1 MYDRGRLCAAMVQLI
16 NGNEAAKGRGMARYL
31 VTGGAGFIGS
41 NLVCALVERGAS
53 VAVLDDFST
62 GRRGNLAEVA
72 ARVEMI
78 EGTITDAATCRRAAA
93 GADYVLHQAALPSV
107 PRSVEDPLETH
118 AVNMTGTV
126 NMLVAARDAGVKR
139 FVFAASS
146 AAYGDVPTLPKRE
159 DMETNPLS
167 PYAVQ
172 KLASEEYCKLFYRLY
187 GLETVCLRYFNVFG
201 PRQNPKSQYAA
212 VVPAFITMYLRGE
225 APTIDGDG
233 GQSRDF
239 TYVDNVVH
247 ANLLACDAPEEAA
260 GEVYN
265 TACGEKVSVN
275 DLAALI
281 RDIVGSDLAPR
292 HGPPRAGD
300 VRHSLADI
308 SKAQRRLGYEPVV
321 SFREGLERVVAWYK
335 AAS

>member
-1 MYDRGRLCAAMVQLI
+1 
-16 NGNEAAKGRGMARYL
+16 MARYL

-41 NLVCALVERGAS
+41 NLVHALIERGAS
-53 VAVLDDFST
+53 VVVLDDFST

-72 ARVEMI
+72 DRVDII
-78 EGTITDAATCRRAAA
+78 EGTITHAATCRRAAA

-107 PRSVEDPLETH
+107 PRSVEDPAGTH
-118 AVNMTGTV
+118 AVNVTGTV

-139 FVFAASS
+139 FVFATSS
-146 AAYGDVPTLPKRE
+146 AVYGDIPASPKSE
-159 DMETNPLS
+159 DMGANPLS

-172 KLASEEYCKLFYRLY
+172 KLASEEYCTLFHRLY
-187 GLETVCLRYFNVFG
+187 RLETVCLRYFNVFG

-212 VVPAFITMYLRGE
+212 VVPAFITTYLRGE

-233 GQSRDF
+233 AQSRDF

-247 ANLLACDAPEEAA
+247 ANRLACDAPAEAV

-265 TACGEKVSVN
+265 TACGDEVSVN

-308 SKAQRRLGYEPVV
+308 SKAQRLLGYEPVV
-321 SFREGLERVVAWYK
+321 SFREGLEQVVEWYR
-335 AAS
+335 AAT